1 MYAYLVRSFAHIR
14 KSLRIFAYW
23 PYAIRSGGLYNGTL
37 RTSNFLLSSFPK
49 NVNAT
54 ISARS
59 CLLSY
64 DNFHDLQMTCPL
76 KDLNILWWERARSRT
91 YLQSFSP
98 VGWWGVS
105 AHWPFSAEQ
114 IVRGLF
120 KKVKM
125 ISLNKTL
132 FSCLSR
138 LKTVRKIL
146 TRICPNK
153 INLYINHMYMFMR
166 YTVASY

>member
-37 RTSNFLLSSFPK
+37 RTSNFLLLSLPK
-49 NVNAT
+49 NVNAA

-76 KDLNILWWERARSRT
+76 NVYYGGNEHDLALIYRASALLAGEGLVHT
-91 YLQSFSP
+91 GLSLQSKSS
-98 VGWWGVS
+98 GDS
-105 AHWPFSAEQ
+105 
-114 IVRGLF
+114 L
-120 KKVKM
+120 KKVII
-125 ISLNKTL
+125 ISLNNFFFL
-132 FSCLSR
+132 LISSFI
-138 LKTVRKIL
+138 KTVRKIL